1 MKATIKQVAEMLET
15 DQSYISKYKG
25 IFRYHQSYFYRFD
38 MDPGKLAKRVKS
50 KIPWARIIDTGDH
63 WHAFVGGAKS
73 GTSRDSYMYVKFEI

>member
-1 MKATIKQVAEMLET
+1 
-15 DQSYISKYKG
+15 
-25 IFRYHQSYFYRFD
+25 
-38 MDPGKLAKRVKS
+38 MDPDKLAKLVKS